1 MKMPEEAL
9 KRWLHPAVFAIWA
22 GFLIYILASRRYVGF
37 LRPEFGILLAL
48 ALFIAMGF
56 MLAAMIRPKTEEMNT
71 SAVLRSLVL
80 LVPVL
85 YFVAMP
91 EAILGNQAF
100 KTRFIGTNN
109 GAIGRQAPS
118 ILSSQGA
125 GNDPDIEPPLEDGAG
140 TYPDIEPPFE
150 EGAGN
155 YRDIELPFEDGAG
168 NDPDIEPPFGEIEGT
183 LQKTLP
189 ERTILEIFSNPN
201 LYKGQRVIV
210 TGMILR
216 DEQLKPHFGGRDTA
230 VYRFLINCCAAD
242 ALPLAIALDAD
253 KAGAFANDQWVQVD
267 GVFDLQQINGKP
279 VPIVSKPHIKP
290 IEAPAVPYL
299 F

>member
-1 MKMPEEAL
+1 MKSPDEAL
-9 KRWLHPAVFAIWA
+9 KRWLHPAVFAIWT

-56 MLAAMIRPKTEEMNT
+56 MLAAIIRPKTEAMNT

-80 LVPVL
+80 LVPVF
-85 YFVAMP
+85 YFMGIQNAT
-91 EAILGNQAF
+91 LGNQAF
-100 KTRFIGTNN
+100 KKRFTGIHS
-109 GAIGRQAPS
+109 GAISRQAPS
-118 ILSSQGA
+118 MLSPQEA
-125 GNDPDIEPPLEDGAG
+125 GD
-140 TYPDIEPPFE
+140 YPDIEPSFE

-155 YRDIELPFEDGAG
+155 YLDIEPPFGEGAG
-168 NDPDIEPPFGEIEGT
+168 NYPDIGPPFGEIEGT
-183 LQKTLP
+183 LQETLP
-189 ERTILEIFSNPN
+189 ERTILEIYSNPDS
-201 LYKGQRVIV
+201 YKGQRVIV

-253 KAGAFANDQWVQVD
+253 KADAFANDQWAQVY
-267 GVFDLQQINGKP
+267 GIFDLRQINGKS
-279 VPIVSKPHIKP
+279 VPMILKPQIKP
-290 IEAPAVPYL
+290 VEAPAFPYL